1 MANKTN
7 LINLKQGKELEFK
20 IREFTE
26 YLKFQ
31 HFSDSII
38 RKYNSHLKKYYSYCT
53 KNNIKNFYSKSIIF
67 NYIDSLKLDHCSY
80 FINFAKKALNK
91 FIDFY
96 FNGSFRYSYT
106 NPVLLKSKQFN
117 HILNLY
123 EESLNSSEICIST
136 QNVQL
141 KIIKRFLIFLENNNI
156 FSLKNYSLKDYI
168 FKYINSSTL
177 FNSTKCN
184 YSKNLRKFLNFTFKK
199 QLSNISGDSLFPKIH
214 KNSRERIL
222 SFYSPKEITSLI
234 IAIDTSTSIGK
245 RDYAITLLASTLGL
259 RASDIANLK
268 LENFDFDKKLLKIIQ
283 QKTQKPLIQPFTEE
297 ILFALLDYLKNGR
310 PVSNSEFIFI
320 TSMAPFDRISPACM
334 SKAITRYFKLAGI
347 DISTR
352 RHGLHSL
359 RHSLANNMLHNN
371 ISLQD
376 ISATLGHS
384 YISTT
389 TMYTN
394 IDLKTLKLLSLEV
407 CE

>member
-1 MANKTN
+1 MANKQKN
-7 LINLKQGKELEFK
+7 INLKRGKELEYK
-20 IREFTE
+20 INEFIECLT
-26 YLKFQ
+26 FQ

-38 RKYNSHLKKYYSYCT
+38 KKYNSHLQKYYSYCT

-67 NYIDSLKLDHCSY
+67 NYIDSLKLEHCSY
-80 FINFAKKALNK
+80 FINFARKVLNK

-117 HILNLY
+117 HILTLY
-123 EESLNSSEICIST
+123 EETLNSSEIRIST

-141 KIIKRFLIFLENNNI
+141 KSIKRFLIFLENNKI
-156 FSLKNYSLKDYI
+156 FSLKNRSLKDYI
-168 FKYINSSTL
+168 FEYINSSTL
-177 FNSTKCN
+177 SPVTKSN
-184 YSKNLRKFLNFTFKK
+184 YSKNLKNFLNFSFKK
-199 QLSNISGDSLFPKIH
+199 QLSSISGDVLFPKIH
-214 KNSRERIL
+214 CNSRERIL
-222 SFYSPKEITSLI
+222 SFYSSEEISSLIKVIDTTTSL
-234 IAIDTSTSIGK
+234 GK
-245 RDYAITLLASTLGL
+245 RDYAIALLAAILGL

-268 LENFDFDKKLLKIIQ
+268 LENFDFDSKLLKITQ

-310 PVSNSEFIFI
+310 PVTNSDFIFI
-320 TSMAPFDRISPACM
+320 KSIAPFDRLSPTCM
-334 SKAITRYFKLAGI
+334 SVTITKYFKLAGI
-347 DISTR
+347 NISTKK
-352 RHGLHSL
+352 HGLHSL